1 MDRVSRVEY
10 QPRLV
15 TASSIKR
22 RRVEWCWRDRAATR
36 SLTILAGTPGEGK
49 SLLTAQLAG
58 DLTIGMLPGV
68 HHGTPRSVIFMSLED
83 DRAAVIR
90 PRLEAVKANLDL
102 VHFLDVE
109 IANSEDIASFNLADH
124 LDVLADAVWQVRP
137 ALVVIDPVSAV
148 LGNVDSHKDAAVR
161 GILAPLAR
169 LSEDANTSILV
180 VAHTN
185 KAVTGD
191 AIRRLGGSIAFS
203 GAPRNALLLGR
214 NPNNTES
221 DSLRLLAHFKS
232 NTGRLA
238 PTLEYEVRSVLL
250 PAEDGQPEAET
261 ARLELV
267 GESAMT
273 SNDLLAMVDGDERS
287 QTDEAAD
294 LLVAELADGPR
305 AAKDVEKIAAGHG
318 VGQKAL
324 RRARARLRIV
334 SERSGFGP
342 GGSWQWALPAPIDA
356 PVTPLMPLQ
365 MEGHLCDSRAS
376 MGADA
381 AFTRLAK
388 LLEQVPTPD
397 AVDLWQRAERL
408 DSGAPEFAALLIEAE
423 NLGRWQQL
431 GAENLA

>member
-1 MDRVSRVEY
+1 
-10 QPRLV
+10 
-15 TASSIKR
+15 
-22 RRVEWCWRDRAATR
+22 
-36 SLTILAGTPGEGK
+36 
-49 SLLTAQLAG
+49 
-58 DLTIGMLPGV
+58 
-68 HHGTPRSVIFMSLED
+68 MSLED

-90 PRLEAVKANLDL
+90 PRLEAVNANLDL

-109 IANSEDIASFNLADH
+109 IANSEDIASFNLGEH

-161 GILAPLAR
+161 GVLAPLAK
-169 LSEDANTSILV
+169 LAEDADTSVLV

-214 NPNNTES
+214 NPNNTEA
-221 DSLRLLAHFKS
+221 DALRLLAHFKS

-273 SNDLLAMVDGDERS
+273 SNDLLAMVDGEERS

-305 AAKDVEKIAAGHG
+305 DAKDVEKIASSLGI
-318 VGQKAL
+318 GQKPL
-324 RRARARLRIV
+324 RRARARLGIV
-334 SERSGFGP
+334 PERSGFGP
-342 GGSWQWALPAPIDA
+342 GGSWRWALPASIDA
-356 PVTPLMPLQ
+356 PATPLMPLQ
-365 MEGHLCDSRAS
+365 MDGHLCDSRAS

-388 LLEQVPTPD
+388 LLELVPTPD
-397 AVDLWQRAERL
+397 AVKLWQRAERL
-408 DSGAPEFAALLIEAE
+408 DPDAPEFAALLIEAE

-431 GAENLA
+431 AAENLA